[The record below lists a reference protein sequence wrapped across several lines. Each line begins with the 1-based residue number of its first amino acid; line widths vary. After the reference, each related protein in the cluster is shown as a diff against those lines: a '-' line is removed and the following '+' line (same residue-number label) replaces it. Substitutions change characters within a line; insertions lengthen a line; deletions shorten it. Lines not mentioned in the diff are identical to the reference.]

1 MPEFEKEEYRFPDE
15 IENEEK
21 SPEVED
27 EIEIEL
33 VDDTPEEDKLN
44 AKPLPK
50 EIADEI
56 DKDDL
61 EAYSGQAKE
70 RLMQMKKAMHDERR
84 AKEAALK
91 EQQEAVAFAQ
101 KVYQEN
107 QKLKAKSNTNEQH
120 LITSVKENVSREL
133 EDAKRAYKE
142 AYDSGD
148 SDRLVDAQ
156 EKLTDVKLKSQEIS
170 RYQPEF
176 SQNAVQSQEVD
187 VQIHQQPQR
196 LDSKTQAWLDKNS
209 WYGVDEDMS
218 YLAMGVHRRLEK
230 EGVAVGSDHYY
241 QVIDKEIKQRFPE
254 KFGNVEETKYSSEP
268 ETKTSVKTSKPSTV
282 VAPATR
288 STSPKRIT
296 LNMRQQALAKKLNLT
311 NEQYARELTR
321 LESQNG

>member
-1 MPEFEKEEYRFPDE
+1 MPEFEKEQYKFPDE
-15 IENEEK
+15 LENEAK
-21 SPEVED
+21 APEVED

-33 VDDTPEEDKLN
+33 IDDTPEEDKLN

-56 DKDDL
+56 DQDDL

-148 SDRLVDAQ
+148 SDLLVDAQ
-156 EKLTDVKLKSQEIS
+156 EKLTEVKMKAQEIE
-170 RYQPEF
+170 RYKPEY
-176 SQNAVQSQEVD
+176 SQDALQSQEVD
-187 VQIHQQPQR
+187 VQIPQQPQR

-230 EGVAVGSDHYY
+230 EGVAIGSDHYY

-254 KFGNVEETKYSSEP
+254 KFGNAEETKNSSET
-268 ETKTSVKTSKPSTV
+268 ETKNSVKTSKASTV

-296 LNMRQQALAKKLNLT
+296 LTTRQQALAKKLNLT